1 MSFAVCLEI
10 ADFPVFSSS
19 SCRAFLAM
27 APPCCAT
34 FLLGSSPCGL
44 VALEISVVDTSAS
57 ILRTNSVFVIL
68 SRRLSFFS
76 PLYAL
81 YSPVAMHKAGIRNR
95 MLDRPVKVRF
105 YWDDGL
111 DCDNHA
117 VLGKAFLDAMKGY
130 ILPDD
135 NRKWVKMVSHEF
147 WDGGAIKVEIM
158 PGGRPYA

>member
-1 MSFAVCLEI
+1 MPTIASAPLPCPVLVAPGGDFYLSSSFMSFAVCLEI

-81 YSPVAMHKAGIRNR
+81 YSPVVIPAHAFVNSLVRIAYSKSLIPARSHSSVSSLRNSIDLSR
-95 MLDRPVKVRF
+95 CVIHLSEYPF
-105 YWDDGL
+105 
-111 DCDNHA
+111 
-117 VLGKAFLDAMKGY
+117 FL
-130 ILPDD
+130 
-135 NRKWVKMVSHEF
+135 
-147 WDGGAIKVEIM
+147 
-158 PGGRPYA
+158 